1 MRERLHS
8 IYLYVFTAVVVL
20 FVRWYECR
28 MSVFSPFSRPSP
40 PPPPPPPSLSFWGSG
55 HRLVL
60 IFLGSFMF
68 IPTVTACSFCF
79 CFLAVDVVDIC
90 MKRTGMSASL
100 HSLPPPPQPP
110 PPVHTQSF
118 LSDSICVHSLHSLSS
133 GLGTHGPCVSL
144 CCLTLASLLTALFS
158 VDITAKHLLL
168 FSCIVIQCGLFCQSL
183 IVDEKEFW
191 PPLHTVL

>member
-1 MRERLHS
+1 MQNVCFLP
-8 IYLYVFTAVVVL
+8 I
-20 FVRWYECR
+20 
-28 MSVFSPFSRPSP
+28 FSPL

-100 HSLPPPPQPP
+100 HSLPPPPPTPTPSTYTVLSLRFHLCSFSPQSLKWPR
-110 PPVHTQSF
+110 HTW
-118 LSDSICVHSLHSLSS
+118 
-133 GLGTHGPCVSL
+133 SL
-144 CCLTLASLLTALFS
+144 CVLVLP
-158 VDITAKHLLL
+158 DIGIIVN
-168 FSCIVIQCGLFCQSL
+168 CIVFSGHHRETLVIIQLYCYS
-183 IVDEKEFW
+183 VW
-191 PPLHTVL
+191 VVLPVSHC

>member
-1 MRERLHS
+1 M
-8 IYLYVFTAVVVL
+8 YLYAFIAVVVL
-20 FVRWYECR
+20 FVKWYECR
-28 MSVFSPFSRPSP
+28 MSVFPPFSLP
-40 PPPPPPPSLSFWGSG
+40 PPFPSLSFWGSG

-100 HSLPPPPQPP
+100 HSLSPLPPSTYT
-110 PPVHTQSF
+110 VLYLFH
-118 LSDSICVHSLHSLSS
+118 LSHSLHSLSS

-158 VDITAKHLLL
+158 VDITSKHLLL
-168 FSCIVIQCGLFCQSL
+168 FDCIVIQCGLCCQSL
-183 IVDEKEFW
+183 IVDEKDF
-191 PPLHTVL
+191 